1 MEIDPMELV
10 YLDNNATTKPAPEV
24 VEAMLPYLTEWYGNA
39 SSVHRFGQR
48 SRQALDEARS
58 QVAALIGSDDSELV
72 FTAGGTESINTA
84 LRGLLISRAPRK
96 QIITSPVEHSAVK
109 ELCKHLG
116 RDGAE
121 ILEIPVDRGGMP
133 DLERLDSVLSDETAL
148 VSMMWANNETGVILP
163 VEEIAA
169 MCQRRRVPFH
179 CDATQA
185 VGKLPIDVHGI
196 PIDAM
201 SFASHKF
208 HGPKGVGGLYVRK
221 GVRVRPLMIGGP
233 QERSRR
239 GGTENVPGIV
249 GMGKA
254 AELAQGALPKMS
266 AVGKLRDQFEQAVL
280 SSIDDSHVIGR
291 TDRRLVNT
299 SNVGFARLEA
309 EAILLLL
316 SEKGVCASAG
326 SACSSGSLEP
336 SPVLQ
341 AMAIDPQIAHGAIR
355 FSLSRYSTPADIER
369 ALEVL
374 PPAIKRLRA
383 VMPVLV

>member
-1 MEIDPMELV
+1 MDLT

-24 VEAMLPYLTEWYGNA
+24 VAAMLPYLTDHYGNA
-39 SSVHRFGQR
+39 SSVYRFGQQ
-48 SRQALDEARS
+48 SRQAVDEARS
-58 QVAALIGSDDSELV
+58 QVAALIGCDDAELV

-84 LRGLLISRAPRK
+84 LRGLLLSRAPRHAVV
-96 QIITSPVEHSAVK
+96 TTTVEHSAVR

-116 RDGAE
+116 QGGADVVAVPVAVDGTLDMDR
-121 ILEIPVDRGGMP
+121 LESAVTAD
-133 DLERLDSVLSDETAL
+133 TAL
-148 VSMMWANNETGVILP
+148 VSIMWANNETGVIFP
-163 VEEIAA
+163 VERIAQL
-169 MCQRRRVPFH
+169 CKSRGVPFH

-185 VGKLPIDVHGI
+185 VGKVPIDVHSV

-208 HGPKGVGGLYVRK
+208 HGPKGVGGLFVRR

-254 AELAQGALPKMS
+254 AELAQCSLPKMP
-266 AVGKLRDQFEQAVL
+266 AIGRLRDRFEQTVL
-280 SSIDDSHVIGR
+280 ATIPDSHRIGR
-291 TDRRLVNT
+291 PDLRVANT
-299 SNVGFARLEA
+299 ANVAFARLEA

-316 SEKGVCASAG
+316 SEQGVCASAG

-336 SPVLQ
+336 SPVLM
-341 AMAIDPQIAHGAIR
+341 AMGVDPKIAHGAVR
-355 FSLSRYSTPADIER
+355 FSLSRYTTEAEIDR
-369 ALEVL
+369 ALAIL
-374 PPAIKRLRA
+374 PGVIDRLRA
-383 VMPVLV
+383 VLPVAD

>member
-1 MEIDPMELV
+1 MQLV

-24 VEAMLPYLTEWYGNA
+24 VAAMLPYLTEWYGNA

-58 QVAALIGSDDSELV
+58 SVAALIGCDDAELV

-84 LRGLLISRAPRK
+84 IRGLLTSRSPRK
-96 QIITSPVEHSAVK
+96 QIITSSVEHSAVK
-109 ELCKHLG
+109 ELSKHLE
-116 RDGAE
+116 REGAE
-121 ILEIPVDRGGMP
+121 VLQIPVDDSGAL
-133 DLERLDSVLSDETAL
+133 DLDRLDSQLTDDTAL
-148 VSMMWANNETGVILP
+148 VSMMWANNETGVIMP
-163 VEEIAA
+163 VAEIAE
-169 MCQRRRVPFH
+169 MCKRRRVPFH

-196 PIDAM
+196 PIDVL

-208 HGPKGVGGLYVRK
+208 HGPKGVGGMFVRK

-254 AELAQGALPKMS
+254 AELAQMAMTKVS
-266 AVGKLRDQFEQAVL
+266 EIAEKRDRFEQTILAT
-280 SSIDDSHVIGR
+280 IEDSHAIGR
-291 TDRRLVNT
+291 TDLRLANT
-299 SNVGFARLEA
+299 SNIGFSRLEA

-316 SEKGVCASAG
+316 SEKGICASAG

-341 AMAIDPQIAHGAIR
+341 AMGIDPKIAHGAIR
-355 FSLSRYSTPADIER
+355 FSLSRYTTDEELDV
-369 ALEVL
+369 ALGVL
-374 PPAIKRLRA
+374 PGVISRLRK
-383 VMPVLV
+383 VMPVMV

>member
-1 MEIDPMELV
+1 MQLV

-24 VEAMLPYLTEWYGNA
+24 VDAMLPYRTEWYGNA

-48 SRQALDEARS
+48 SRQAIDEARS
-58 QVAALIGSDDSELV
+58 CVAALIGSDDAELM

-96 QIITSPVEHSAVK
+96 QIITSTVEHSAVK
-109 ELCKHLG
+109 ELCKQLG
-116 RDGAE
+116 REGTE
-121 ILEIPVDRGGMP
+121 LLEIAVDQHGRP
-133 DLERLDSVLSDETAL
+133 DLDRLDSVLSDDTAL
-148 VSMMWANNETGVILP
+148 VSVMWANNETGTIMP
-163 VEEIAA
+163 VAQISE
-169 MCQRRRVPFH
+169 MCKRRRVPFH

-185 VGKLPIDVHGI
+185 VGKLPIDVHGV

-208 HGPKGVGGLYVRK
+208 HGPKGVGALYVRK

-233 QERSRR
+233 QERGRR

-254 AELAQGALPKMS
+254 AELAQSALPS
-266 AVGKLRDQFEQAVL
+266 YAAIGKLRDRFEQAVL
-280 SSIDDSHVIGR
+280 AGIEESHVIGR
-291 TDRRLVNT
+291 TDQRLLNT
-299 SNVGFARLEA
+299 SNIGFSRLEA

-316 SEKGVCASAG
+316 SEKGICASAG

-336 SPVLQ
+336 SPVLM
-341 AMAIDPQIAHGAIR
+341 AMGIDPHIAHGAIR
-355 FSLSRYSTPADIER
+355 FSLSRFTTEAEIDR

-374 PPAIKRLRA
+374 PGVIERLRL
-383 VMPVLV
+383 VMPVSA